1 MTPRP
6 LLIGGKPAEQGS
18 CVVPLITRLGRTP
31 LARSHSSPS
40 TPHSLALRKHMPT
53 KGPSSLITDF
63 RYSAGPMLDLGY
75 VREHMDAI
83 EKTARDRGV
92 TLDLDGFREL
102 DSERRQIITSI
113 ERLKAERNKASEEI
127 ARLKRKGSS
136 APNVTSTSEGDE
148 LARILEKMKTV
159 SDEIKPGDERIAEL
173 DGRLR

>member
-6 LLIGGKPAEQGS
+6 FLIGGKPAEQGS

-31 LARSHSSPS
+31 LARPHSSLI
-40 TPHSLALRKHMPT
+40 TRHSLALRKHMPT
-53 KGPSSLITDF
+53 KGPSSPITDF

-83 EKTARDRGV
+83 EKMAHDRGV
-92 TLDLDGFREL
+92 TLDLAAFREL

-127 ARLKRKGSS
+127 ARLGKIVHG
-136 APNVTSTSEGDE
+136 GDKAKE
-148 LARILEKMKTV
+148 Q
-159 SDEIKPGDERIAEL
+159 IKEQIKEHAAGHEA
-173 DGRLR
+173 

>member
-1 MTPRP
+1 MRSPACHRIGAHTSCSAS
-6 LLIGGKPAEQGS
+6 LI
-18 CVVPLITRLGRTP
+18 
-31 LARSHSSPS
+31 

-53 KGPSSLITDF
+53 KGHSSLITDF

-83 EKTARDRGV
+83 EKMARDRGV
-92 TLDLDGFREL
+92 TLDLAAFREL

-136 APNVTSTSEGDE
+136 APNATSTGETETRCWIVG
-148 LARILEKMKTV
+148 
-159 SDEIKPGDERIAEL
+159 ERVGEA
-173 DGRLR
+173 GSLRA